1 MSVRS
6 SVNITL
12 FVLAI
17 CLAIAMIV
25 LWNVYIIRD
34 YLTIRDLHAE
44 LHGTAESFSARGRW
58 IALGLGI
65 TAAVVLIVALSL
77 FFAAV
82 MRGDSLK
89 RQQRDFAN
97 MMTHELRL
105 PLSGI
110 QIFAQTLR
118 QRPLEPE
125 ERDRFADGILSE
137 CTRLGQLIDQLLKV
151 QQMEHKQLL
160 LHCKTV
166 DAAELVSTFVA
177 RWPRP
182 LEFTITPA
190 ASTAP
195 ALWLMDADPLLLEM
209 SLTNLVTNAEKYG
222 RGSRPVLELTREGAF
237 ARFAVRDGGRPLDR
251 KYLKKVFRKFYRV
264 PNITTRRQGG
274 VGLGLFIVK
283 SVAKLHKGDAQA
295 RALAATEL
303 RPEGNEF
310 SFRIPLKPIA
320 SPEAT

>member
-1 MSVRS
+1 MSLRT

-17 CLAIAMIV
+17 CLAIAMLV

-44 LHGTAESFSARGRW
+44 LHGTAGSFSARGRW

-65 TAAVVLIVALSL
+65 TAGVVLIVALSL
-77 FFAAV
+77 FFAGV
-82 MRGDSLK
+82 MRGNILK

-110 QIFAQTLR
+110 QIFAQTMR

-137 CTRLGQLIDQLLKV
+137 CARLGQLIDQLLKV
-151 QQMEHKQLL
+151 QQLEHKQLL
-160 LHCKTV
+160 LHRKTV
-166 DAAELVSTFVA
+166 DAAELVTAFAA

-182 LEFTITPA
+182 LEVDIA
-190 ASTAP
+190 A
-195 ALWLMDADPLLLEM
+195 ALPLLLMDADPLLLEM
-209 SLTNLVTNAEKYG
+209 SLNNLVTNAEKYG
-222 RGSRPVLELTREGAF
+222 RGSRPVLALSREGGY

-264 PNITTRRQGG
+264 PNLTTRRQGG
-274 VGLGLFIVK
+274 VGLGLFIVA
-283 SVAKLHKGDAQA
+283 SVAKLHKGDAEA
-295 RALAATEL
+295 RPLEASEIH
-303 RPEGNEF
+303 PEGNEF
-310 SFRIPLKPIA
+310 AFRIPLKVTPT
-320 SPEAT
+320 PEAS